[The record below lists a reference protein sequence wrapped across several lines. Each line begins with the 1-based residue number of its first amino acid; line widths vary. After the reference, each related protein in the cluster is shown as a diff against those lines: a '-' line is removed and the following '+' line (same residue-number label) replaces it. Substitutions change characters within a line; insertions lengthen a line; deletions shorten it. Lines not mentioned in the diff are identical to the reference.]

1 MDQLPEDLPRLEIL
15 EELFLDGT
23 AMRTF
28 PSSILLLK
36 NLKLLS
42 LRRYGVVPHKLWKS
56 LLSFCSLPLEFS
68 EFLDL
73 KLPDDISCLSSLQ
86 QLDLSESNLRSIP
99 ESISQL
105 SELIDL
111 RLSKCRNL
119 RSLPKHL
126 PSSLKILETCDCPM
140 LTTDGL
146 DSMIITSVGNRFQ
159 LVDSRKSS
167 GVDGD
172 YTLKAPLAMTHVH
185 ADLLVGENIKELI
198 DDGKHFQIRFPSG
211 RIPEWF
217 HHLTRESTLRIE
229 LNPDDPDRNPDRK
242 RMRKGF
248 ALFAVFEI
256 KEHEN
261 FENGIS
267 PEFRIDE
274 QRLIVDLKD
283 FMVGSYAV
291 CFYLPLRWFSGKLNA
306 LSRVMET
313 SVSTNRTD
321 IELRMFGIH
330 EVFEQAVE
338 DFSNK
343 LAQSA
348 NDHLELEL
356 NFIRHCKKL
365 LDRENELLEGSSD
378 IVEVMRKQC
387 ITDPNRTA
395 WDNIS
400 SSGHKNLI
408 NETYSLLTRLFQVAY
423 VSLCPSLIS

>member
-1 MDQLPEDLPRLEIL
+1 MDQLPEDLPFLEIL

-56 LLSFCSLPLEFS
+56 LLSFFSLPTEFF

-73 KLPDDISCLSSLQ
+73 KLPDDISRLSSLQ
-86 QLDLSESNLRSIP
+86 RLDLSESNLRSIP

-146 DSMIITSVGNRFQ
+146 DSMIIMSVGNRFQ

-167 GVDGD
+167 G
-172 YTLKAPLAMTHVH
+172 
-185 ADLLVGENIKELI
+185 ELI
-198 DDGKHFQIRFPSG
+198 DDGKHFQIRFPSS

-217 HHLTRESTLRIE
+217 HHLTRLSTLRIE

-242 RMRKGF
+242 RTRKGF

-261 FENGIS
+261 FDGGRELNSIS
-267 PEFRIDE
+267 CEFKIDE
-274 QRLIVDLKD
+274 QRLKNSLVFVDLKD

-291 CFYLPLRWFSGKLNA
+291 CFYLPLRWFAGQLNA
-306 LSRVMET
+306 LSRVMDT
-313 SVSTNRTD
+313 SVSTNGTD

-330 EVFEQAVE
+330 EVFEQDVE

-356 NFIRHCKKL
+356 NFVRHCKKL
-365 LDRENELLEGSSD
+365 LDGENELLEGSSD
-378 IVEVMRKQC
+378 IVEVVRKQHV
-387 ITDPNRTA
+387 TDPNRTA
-395 WDNIS
+395 WDNIPS
-400 SSGHKNLI
+400 SDNKRFI
-408 NETYSLLTRLFQVAY
+408 NKTYALLTRLFQ
-423 VSLCPSLIS
+423 